1 MALTRKLF
9 SNKHF
14 SEKGQS
20 IALFAVTL
28 PLVALFL
35 VGVLDYMVSNARVME
50 AVAISD
56 LSAHAGAQEI
66 LVLPGGHIKSSSTG
80 VNVAASYFHRQS
92 PSYISLGGVKC
103 GTLQGRPACQVQARV
118 RTAGFL
124 FPARWITVNAVGYLA
139 HGVTREDQ

>member
-1 MALTRKLF
+1 MALTKKR
-9 SNKHF
+9 F

-20 IALFAVTL
+20 IVLFAVTL

-66 LVLPGGHIKSSSTG
+66 LVLPNGRIKSSPVG
-80 VNVAASYFHRQS
+80 ANVAATYFHQQS
-92 PSYISLGGVKC
+92 PSYISLGGVVC
-103 GTLQGRPACQVQARV
+103 GAFQGRPACQVQARV
-118 RTAGFL
+118 RTSGFL